1 MNVVEWC
8 WYRALSK
15 LLEYPRVPYTRADPY
30 RLYEEL
36 MSDGCSNWGRHVV
49 FVDWL
54 SGTFG
59 KEAGRAIWQHIRK
72 SRKGEATNHEKILES
87 SV

>member
-8 WYRALSK
+8 CYRALSK
-15 LLEYPRVPYTRADPY
+15 LLEYPRVLYTRADPY

-54 SGTFG
+54 AGTFG
-59 KEAGRAIWQHIRK
+59 EELFGSI
-72 SRKGEATNHEKILES
+72 
-87 SV
+87 